1 MAARVRQAESRLTG
15 RPAGSAMIE
24 ICFYQVDETFCQF
37 WSNLLLDAIGEMKPD
52 VVFEHFS
59 HDAID
64 GAANRWKRHQLIS
77 AIPTG
82 FKGSFERVQLPA

>member
-1 MAARVRQAESRLTG
+1 
-15 RPAGSAMIE
+15 MIE

-37 WSNLLLDAIGEMKPD
+37 WSNLLLDTIGEMKPD

-64 GAANRWKRHQLIS
+64 GAANRCKQHQLIS
-77 AIPTG
+77 AILIG
-82 FKGSFERVQLPA
+82 FRGLCERVQLPA